1 MPNPNEPNRYIPRPV
16 PRPVTSGPSRP
27 APRPISDEEAKARA
41 EARAASAPP
50 APIRVTSRPVTPP
63 IDLPPHPPEIAA
75 LMVPKAP
82 HREVIVPERLADLEL
97 LPENYEWRRGQ
108 REIVQKIV
116 DSPKKIIML
125 EAECGAGKSLIGV
138 GAAKASGYKAIVLIQ
153 TIALQEQYMRDFH
166 ASARMMNG
174 RRNFTCN
181 LNHKRADWAPCTV
194 GMKCQMRS
202 ALRDDNGEEIEPPE
216 CDYYRAKWE
225 AGRAQISIQNYAY
238 WLAETKQGA
247 GSKFEKPDWIIC
259 DEAHELDQIL
269 MSAGTIQFRYQ
280 DLRGLKID
288 YPSKSAKLE
297 DWKDW
302 AGEHINPLKQIIH
315 AWEEEILGSSVKES
329 LADHSSQDTPPDG
342 EWAAPHDSSDFD
354 DTTADLT
361 DVLSANF
368 ESKMTRLRIAKEIL
382 SDMEDLTSI
391 IPAEFGDWVTDS
403 TTDLTSFLIKPIY
416 GKYAFRRL
424 LRASQQKIVLMS
436 AFLAPALLM
445 QTLDLRPED
454 VEVIDAG
461 RIFDRSEDHVYY
473 CPLLKFNYQTRPNEW
488 KFAVKAM
495 DRFINAFAPRKGLI
509 QVPSLRLRN
518 TVMEHTLHK
527 LNMLAYDG
535 AGVASGSRLY
545 GDKDNAI
552 RQFVNQRG
560 QRILLGQSISTGLD
574 IPMVPEFQ
582 IIPKLWYMPL
592 EDPAVKARKAID
604 PSFYTYHTICQII
617 QATGRVKRSQDHH
630 GQTVILDSA
639 FGWFYSQN
647 KEHFPQWFRDSLV
660 WDGWAAFPG
669 IKAALRSDAIVCGVR
684 WSK

>member
-1 MPNPNEPNRYIPRPV
+1 MSEPNRYIPKPL
-16 PRPVTSGPSRP
+16 PRPNASSF
-27 APRPISDEEAKARA
+27 PRPISDEEAKT
-41 EARAASAPP
+41 RAATRSTSAPP
-50 APIRVTSRPVTPP
+50 VRVASRTITPAK
-63 IDLPPHPPEIAA
+63 DLPPHPPEIAA
-75 LMVPKAP
+75 LMEPKSPPREITVPDLP
-82 HREVIVPERLADLEL
+82 DLEL
-97 LPENYEWRRGQ
+97 LPSHYQWRRGQ

-153 TIALQEQYMRDFH
+153 TIALQEQYMRDFQ
-166 ASARMMNG
+166 ASAKMMNG

-202 ALRDDNGEEIEPPE
+202 ALRDENMEEIEPPE

-225 AGRAQISIQNYAY
+225 AGKAQISIQNYAY
-238 WLAETKQGA
+238 WLSETKQGA

-269 MSAGTIQFRYQ
+269 MAAGTIQFRYQ
-280 DLRGLKID
+280 DLRGLKLD
-288 YPSKSAKLE
+288 YPSKSASIQTWREWAYQNSKSLKL
-297 DWKDW
+297 
-302 AGEHINPLKQIIH
+302 IIR
-315 AWEEEILGSSVKES
+315 AWEEEILGGSVKES
-329 LADHSSQDTPPDG
+329 LADHSQDREPDP
-342 EWAAPHDSSDFD
+342 ERAAPHDSSDFD
-354 DTTADLT
+354 DTTTDLT

-368 ESKMTRLRIAKEIL
+368 ENKMTRLRIAKEIL
-382 SDMEDLTSI
+382 SDMEELVDT
-391 IPAEFGDWVTDS
+391 PPEDFAEWVTDS
-403 TTDLTSFLIKPIY
+403 TTDPTSFLIKPMY

-424 LRASQQKIVLMS
+424 LRAAQQKIVLMS

-445 QTLDLRPED
+445 QTLDLRPDD

-473 CPLLKFNYQTRPNEW
+473 CPLLKFNYQTKQNEW

-518 TVMEHTLHK
+518 TVMEHTAHRM
-527 LNMLAYDG
+527 NIIAYDG

-545 GDKDNAI
+545 GNKDNAV
-552 RQFVNQRG
+552 RQFIGQKG

-592 EDPAVKARKAID
+592 EDPAVKARKEID

-617 QATGRVKRSQDHH
+617 QATGRVKRSQEHH

-669 IKAALRSDAIVCGVR
+669 IKAALQSDAIICGVR
-684 WSK
+684 WTK